1 MRCVKVELAEDYKGE
16 SYIQEIDK
24 LDLLGEL
31 DGAEVG
37 TVLRLTI
44 IEMTQEEL
52 DSLPEFMGW

>member
-1 MRCVKVELAEDYKGE
+1 MRCVKVELAEDYKGG

-24 LDLLGEL
+24 FDLLAEL

-37 TVLRLTI
+37 TVLRLTVV
-44 IEMTQEEL
+44 EMTQEEL